1 MPFPRLLHKFDG
13 LAELQDMQY
22 PERLDTIPEKTFD
35 TRVPKRGN
43 AAHNVFQ
50 PTTKHGRF
58 NIANPHFIHIVPAPT
73 PISLRKKAKGQKSKT
88 DRTTRSV
95 LPLYGIQQAGCCHS
109 GAISGKS
116 LMISRTLIA
125 GWNPV

>member
-58 NIANPHFIHIVPAPT
+58 NIANPHFIHIVPALT
-73 PISLRKKAKGQKSKT
+73 PISLRKKAKGQNSK
-88 DRTTRSV
+88 RTVQHGPFYHYTAYNKPDV
-95 LPLYGIQQAGCCHS
+95 VIPAPFPENL
-109 GAISGKS
+109 
-116 LMISRTLIA
+116 
-125 GWNPV
+125 